1 MGEYLLVMV
10 KGSNWFDSLAISDLE
25 LIEAIDEFVSPTKS
39 KPNIEA
45 WEVKRFVEAHL
56 HQAPDHLLVQT
67 EIIRAEALLQQLLSV
82 TTDEKQSEF
91 QTDLITTTLQHIEP
105 SLSLVEKILNRAKL
119 ELNMGDG
126 V

>member
-1 MGEYLLVMV
+1 M
-10 KGSNWFDSLAISDLE
+10 
-25 LIEAIDEFVSPTKS
+25 
-39 KPNIEA
+39 
-45 WEVKRFVEAHL
+45 EAHL